1 MTWPEVTG
9 VSSAI
14 QAHTA
19 APSPPNPDITNHTS
33 WASAP
38 RFTAIFSILILTSWI
53 MMIHRID
60 ELLYKSSKLLRYK
73 RQMLYFEFTSS
84 GTGVYPS
91 SVLVDSLKTQYFVNV
106 SDPSKRPWQHYVGC
120 RSFRFRSLI
129 ATHSYCGIKPQI
141 VPYRSASSL
150 WEFSFRDMSY
160 IIYLYGETLQH
171 NLQKNSWIRIKLIWL
186 LSQKKTPVQLPTCH
200 QLCHF
205 PPRICVSKGICVSM
219 GGRPGTPALQGCLET
234 GTMSELS
241 HHFCS
246 PAHGSKALYPTS
258 MEIRV
263 SFFWVCLQLLTIGFI
278 QLIHLT
284 LNGLADVERSD
295 KPKTK

>member
-141 VPYRSASSL
+141 VPYQSASSL

-160 IIYLYGETLQH
+160 IIYLYGETLQR

-186 LSQKKTPVQLPTCH
+186 LSQKKKRRCSYQPATNFATFHLGFASARAFVFRWVEGLGPLR
-200 QLCHF
+200 F
-205 PPRICVSKGICVSM
+205 KGVWKLGPCQS
-219 GGRPGTPALQGCLET
+219 
-234 GTMSELS
+234 
-241 HHFCS
+241 
-246 PAHGSKALYPTS
+246 
-258 MEIRV
+258 
-263 SFFWVCLQLLTIGFI
+263 
-278 QLIHLT
+278 
-284 LNGLADVERSD
+284 
-295 KPKTK
+295 